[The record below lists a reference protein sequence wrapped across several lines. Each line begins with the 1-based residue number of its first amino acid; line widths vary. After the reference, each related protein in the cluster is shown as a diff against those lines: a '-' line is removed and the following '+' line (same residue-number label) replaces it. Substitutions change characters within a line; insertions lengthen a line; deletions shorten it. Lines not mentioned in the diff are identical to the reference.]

1 MRMDHSERAGMMWTS
16 SARTGLVR
24 IVLSACLLLASH
36 IALGSDSS
44 KGGGFQGVQVASM
57 LGPSGQK
64 AGIKRSRA
72 GGGHGELHE
81 KPEMKISDMT
91 LTLDGWEDETPI
103 FSPYEKVGCT
113 QSLIRGE

>member
-1 MRMDHSERAGMMWTS
+1 MAKGGEMSGEPLRAEALLWLGLEVS
-16 SARTGLVR
+16 S
-24 IVLSACLLLASH
+24 S
-36 IALGSDSS
+36 LGSSRRRW
-44 KGGGFQGVQVASM
+44 
-57 LGPSGQK
+57 GPSGQK